1 MNCKNAS
8 QVQEIVARQP
18 LSGSNALALLLVA
31 LHYRLPNLLFVS
43 LLLCITV
50 YQIFGL
56 YHCYSALPFTKSSVM
71 QLHSFHQLLVPE
83 LHLQSHDIYQEHV
96 WN

>member
-8 QVQEIVARQP
+8 QVQEIAERQP
-18 LSGSNALALLLVA
+18 LSGSNALAPLLVA
-31 LHYRLPNLLFVS
+31 LHYRL
-43 LLLCITV
+43 
-50 YQIFGL
+50 QIFCL